1 MVPCM
6 CVCAAC
12 RVRRGV
18 KKLLALSICLHC
30 QGRTHTHTP
39 TLPRHKEKTSRHA
52 ARSLAEDLRVCVC
65 REGRR
70 SRERESACVCA
81 QRGPPFPRRD
91 AAKVEKPISDI
102 PLSVVS
108 HLPDDVQGGH
118 TPDVNKRHDD
128 NGDLGTTRER
138 VL

>member
-1 MVPCM
+1 MPCM

-70 SRERESACVCA
+70 SREKRECVCVCVHKE
-81 QRGPPFPRRD
+81 PRRD
-91 AAKVEKPISDI
+91 AGE
-102 PLSVVS
+102 
-108 HLPDDVQGGH
+108 G
-118 TPDVNKRHDD
+118 
-128 NGDLGTTRER
+128 
-138 VL
+138 